1 MHSGLKMDVCVC
13 VSICVCVKC
22 SSYAAR
28 ITSDGVS
35 FLKQD
40 SKTKDI
46 VLSSTVQE
54 VGVAAR
60 VCDAAAMWMTDL
72 LLYDSLY
79 PR

>member
-1 MHSGLKMDVCVC
+1 M
-13 VSICVCVKC
+13 
-22 SSYAAR
+22 
-28 ITSDGVS
+28 S